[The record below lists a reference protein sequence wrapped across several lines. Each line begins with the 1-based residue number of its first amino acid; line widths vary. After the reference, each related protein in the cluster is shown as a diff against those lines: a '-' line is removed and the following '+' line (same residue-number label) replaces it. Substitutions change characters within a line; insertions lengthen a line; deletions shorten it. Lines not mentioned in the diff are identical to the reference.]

1 LFFFFFFN
9 IPLSILRIEAGGE
22 QISEDIMKDALKL
35 AHESVQKI
43 VASQKEFVSSKL
55 EYSGNEKKPVTPLND
70 DLYIDLL
77 QKYYHEAN
85 QLYSS
90 TLETELS
97 QKDVRSDLEGAFRAK
112 LIQEVDQDE
121 RWKEISSLVKGMT
134 VDKVIHEAF
143 RDSIL
148 KNGVSDSAITRSDGR
163 KQNEVR
169 PLEAVVDPLPNTH
182 GSAYFK
188 RGDTHVVCTTTL
200 ASAEDCREYYST
212 NGDGQVKK
220 EYFFLNYDFPPY
232 CTGEVSALL
241 ATNRRMVGHGALA
254 EKALRYVIPPFE
266 EFPYTVRVFS
276 ECVSSNGSSSMA
288 SACAGTISLK
298 AAGVPLLADVAGLSI
313 GLVTDKS
320 FAELHCNDEELLQQ
334 GNNYRI
340 LTDILGSEDHHGDMD
355 FKVAGTKNGITAV
368 QLDVKLTGGVPIP
381 ILNEALDQAKIGRNH
396 ILSTMKQAPALVS
409 KNSVP
414 KKLPKAALV
423 KVDPDRLG
431 HVIGPSGGVVDT
443 IKKFYDISV
452 NIMEDTD
459 DTIYIYGEDC
469 RYVDEAKELIEDIG
483 VLVKPNK
490 AFEKA
495 QIIDVRDYG
504 FLMKF
509 GRSQYGLL
517 HFSEITDDKDIVS
530 KPLNSIFKRGQV
542 MPVKV
547 LSVDKITG
555 LVKLSRKLYYEEGHL
570 NAEGKDERLKEVIE
584 STPQPI
590 ETDGPQIQTKPPR
603 PWDRTFFVSQVVTEK
618 TDRPPESF
626 VEPIKSFPRETER
639 QQRDRDNY
647 RRRDERKSYE
657 PVKEDKKFDN
667 FRQTLTD
674 LRKTRAEK
682 AVTRTSTPHKQPEK
696 SSFQIRDMMETVS
709 KTNKVSSSAK
719 PTVEVKNVQP
729 DKIRKVDDQSTAPPS
744 GLFASLRA
752 NSMKRVPDKTSQTD
766 SQQQQLKETT
776 NVQTQK
782 DSARGTS
789 SMKNVQATELLS
801 EKPIIQ
807 ETKKFESKQTKKP
820 APISGGLFSGLSEI
834 SDDSKVVKKSNG
846 QENLYNAKEKSVE
859 EQPVKVNSRKSA
871 SKVPESFIQQ
881 KQVREAPKNS
891 SWIEWSDTEEP
902 TSIPTKAAQKE
913 PAATKSTSA
922 PRGLFASLMASAS
935 KDSQTKAIP
944 KDEKE
949 GPTQRKQSPT
959 PTKTIPT
966 EPVVPKS
973 TPAPRGLF
981 AGLMAGSS
989 KDSKTIPKDEA
1000 ESFTK
1005 QKQVPESA
1013 KDSSWIEWSDTEEP
1027 TPIPTKAAQEEPVVP
1042 KSTSAPRG
1050 LFAGLMAGTSKDTK
1064 AKAIPKDDAESFTK
1078 QKQVR
1083 EAPKNSSWIE
1093 WSDPEEPTPTPTK
1106 AVVAKST
1113 SAPRGLF
1120 AGLMDGASKDS
1131 KAKAIPKDETE
1142 SFTQQKQVRKAPKN
1156 SSWIEWSDTE
1166 EPTPIP
1172 TKAAQKEPAAIKA
1185 TSAPR
1190 GLFAG
1195 LIAGASKDTKSATPS
1210 TKEKPVEP
1218 IIKTDKTAKR
1228 PKNKDMP
1235 VEPIIAADYEPQP
1248 GLLSKYEAVKP
1259 KQVQV
1264 AVAEEKE
1271 SFTLVEREESLPQTI
1286 SYGESPLLMAKY
1298 FEVQTAKEPT
1308 KPVKSKQSKKKESTG
1323 FVSGLL
1329 SEYDKTPAVKKS
1341 EKESKPEEPAEVTVE
1356 EVKVS
1361 RKRKA
1366 KLDSLEN
1373 SVAIKNLLSEITR
1386 PDETDNVSAIEKESV
1401 DKDQILD
1408 ASKAKKALDSKTSEW
1423 MNKFII

>member
-1 LFFFFFFN
+1 
-9 IPLSILRIEAGGE
+9 
-22 QISEDIMKDALKL
+22 MKDALKL

-43 VASQKEFVSSKL
+43 VAAQKEFVSSKP
-55 EYSGNEKKPVTPLND
+55 EYSGNEKKPITPVSD

-121 RWKEISSLVKGMT
+121 RWKEVSSLVKGMT

-182 GSAYFK
+182 GSSYFK

-212 NGDGQVKK
+212 NGDGLVKK

-320 FAELHCNDEELLQQ
+320 FAELHCNDDELLQQ

-459 DTIYIYGEDC
+459 DTIYIYGEDS

-490 AFEKA
+490 VFEKA

-517 HFSEITDDKDIVS
+517 HSSEVSDDKEIVS
-530 KPLNSIFKRGQV
+530 KPLNTIFKRGQI

-570 NAEGKDERLKEVIE
+570 NGEGKDERLREVIE
-584 STPQPI
+584 SIPQPI
-590 ETDGPQIQTKPPR
+590 EIDGPQIQTKPPR
-603 PWDRTFFVSQVVTEK
+603 QWDRNFFVSQVVTEK

-626 VEPIKSFPRETER
+626 VESSRTFPI
-639 QQRDRDNY
+639 RDKEKY
-647 RRRDERKSYE
+647 RRKDDRKSHE

-682 AVTRTSTPHKQPEK
+682 AVTRVTPDKQPEK
-696 SSFQIRDMMETVS
+696 SSFKIRDEMEKLS
-709 KTNKVSSSAK
+709 KTKKTPERK
-719 PTVEVKNVQP
+719 PPVEVKNVQP
-729 DKIRKVDDQSTAPPS
+729 DNIRKVDDRSTAPAS

-752 NSMKRVPDKTSQTD
+752 NSMKRTVPDKTSQKD
-766 SQQQQLKETT
+766 SQQLKETIQEKPVVQDRKDSEIQPQTPIKDSQPAIQEKQGRKASENKSDAPKNSSWIQWSDTEEPTPAVAT
-776 NVQTQK
+776 NVPQK
-782 DSARGTS
+782 NAARSTS
-789 SMKNVQATELLS
+789 SMKNVQTTELLN
-801 EKPIIQ
+801 EKPIVQ
-807 ETKKFESKQTKKP
+807 ETKKFKSKQTTTP
-820 APISGGLFSGLSEI
+820 APISSGLFSGLSAI
-834 SDDSKVVKKSNG
+834 ATDSKIANKSNV
-846 QENLYNAKEKSVE
+846 QETLSKAKVSPTSSSLKREESVE
-859 EQPVKVNSRKSA
+859 EQPVKMVPRKSA
-871 SKVPESFIQQ
+871 SKLPSTPKDESESSTQQ
-881 KQVREAPKNS
+881 KQVQEAPKNS
-891 SWIEWSDTEEP
+891 SWI
-902 TSIPTKAAQKE
+902 Q
-913 PAATKSTSA
+913 
-922 PRGLFASLMASAS
+922 
-935 KDSQTKAIP
+935 
-944 KDEKE
+944 
-949 GPTQRKQSPT
+949 
-959 PTKTIPT
+959 
-966 EPVVPKS
+966 
-973 TPAPRGLF
+973 
-981 AGLMAGSS
+981 
-989 KDSKTIPKDEA
+989 
-1000 ESFTK
+1000 
-1005 QKQVPESA
+1005 
-1013 KDSSWIEWSDTEEP
+1013 WSDTEEP
-1027 TPIPTKAAQEEPVVP
+1027 TPIPTKTAHKEPAAP

-1050 LFAGLMAGTSKDTK
+1050 IFAGLMAGASKDSNVK
-1064 AKAIPKDDAESFTK
+1064 AVSKEETENSTQ
-1078 QKQVR
+1078 QKQVPTVTKTVPI
-1083 EAPKNSSWIE
+1083 EPAAP
-1093 WSDPEEPTPTPTK
+1093 
-1106 AVVAKST
+1106 KST
-1113 SAPRGLF
+1113 SAPHGIF
-1120 AGLMDGASKDS
+1120 AGLMAGASKDS
-1131 KAKAIPKDETE
+1131 NVKAVPKDETE
-1142 SFTQQKQVRKAPKN
+1142 SFTQQKQVPEAPKN
-1156 SSWIEWSDTE
+1156 SSWIQWSDTE

-1172 TKAAQKEPAAIKA
+1172 TKTAHKEPASPKS

-1190 GLFAG
+1190 GIFAG
-1195 LIAGASKDTKSATPS
+1195 LMAGASKDSKNATPS
-1210 TKEKPVEP
+1210 SKEKPVEP
-1218 IIKTDKTAKR
+1218 VKTAKLS
-1228 PKNKDMP
+1228 NKDKP

-1264 AVAEEKE
+1264 AAAKEKE
-1271 SFTLVEREESLPQTI
+1271 PLTPVEKEDSLPQTI
-1286 SYGESPLLMAKY
+1286 SHGESSLLMAKY
-1298 FEVQTAKEPT
+1298 FEVQSAKEPT
-1308 KPVKSKQSKKKESTG
+1308 KPVKGKQSKKKESPG
-1323 FVSGLL
+1323 FFSGLL
-1329 SEYDKTPAVKKS
+1329 SEYDKMPAVKKS
-1341 EKESKPEEPAEVTVE
+1341 EKDSKPEEPAEMTT

-1361 RKRKA
+1361 KKRKP
-1366 KLDSLEN
+1366 KLNSIEN

-1386 PDETDNVSAIEKESV
+1386 TDEADNVSAVEKESV

-1408 ASKAKKALDSKTSEW
+1408 ASKAKKAIDSKTSEW